1 MKTAIIAGLTSL
13 MIATAVAP
21 AFAQSIEIMLP
32 TLTWP
37 DDQVTVSTRNAGS
50 AQK

>member
-1 MKTAIIAGLTSL
+1 MKNAVVAALTTL

-32 TLTWP
+32 RLTWP
-37 DDQVTVSTRNAGS
+37 DDQVTISTQSAG
-50 AQK
+50 AIQK